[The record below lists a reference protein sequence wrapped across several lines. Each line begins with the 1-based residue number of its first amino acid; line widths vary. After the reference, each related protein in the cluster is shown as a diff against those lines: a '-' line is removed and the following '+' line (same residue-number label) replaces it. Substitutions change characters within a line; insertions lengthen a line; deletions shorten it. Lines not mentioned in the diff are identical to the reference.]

1 MRTVIL
7 LLMKIEGDL
16 IGEKDGKR
24 KTTSNRMEGQK
35 VKSLK

>member
-7 LLMKIEGDL
+7 LLMKIQGVL

-24 KTTSNRMEGQK
+24 KTTSNRMERQK
-35 VKSLK
+35 SKSLK